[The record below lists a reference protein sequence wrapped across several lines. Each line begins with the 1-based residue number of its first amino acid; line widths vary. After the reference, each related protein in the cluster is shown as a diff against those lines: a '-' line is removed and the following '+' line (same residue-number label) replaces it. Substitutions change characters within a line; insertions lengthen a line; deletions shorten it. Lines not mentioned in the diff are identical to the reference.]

1 MSNFPYY
8 KPPPYSY
15 ASFDRSSLKFTNY
28 PVFEQPTPPAP
39 TEPIVEEK
47 EEGADIEQEEEAAA
61 PHAEPTDDNPE
72 DKGGEGALSMVAV
85 YLVLTFRR
93 G

>member
-8 KPPPYSY
+8 KPPPFSY
-15 ASFDRSSLKFTNY
+15 ALFDRSSLKFTNY
-28 PVFEQPTPPAP
+28 PVFEQPTPP
-39 TEPIVEEK
+39 TEPIVEE
-47 EEGADIEQEEEAAA
+47 EEVGADIEQEEGAAA
-61 PHAEPTDDNPE
+61 PHAESTDHDPE
-72 DKGGEGALSMVAV
+72 DTGGEGALSMVAV